1 MDKLAVLLVAWCL
14 TREVM
19 SGLTG
24 CVICSTVCP
33 TREMLGEQIGCVT
46 CSTVCLTRE
55 MMSGRRER

>member
-19 SGLTG
+19 SEQTS

-33 TREMLGEQIGCVT
+33 RSEVMSGQTGCVT
-46 CSTVCLTRE
+46 CSMV
-55 MMSGRRER
+55 SDK

>member
-14 TREVM
+14 TSEVM
-19 SGLTG
+19 SGQT
-24 CVICSTVCP
+24 
-33 TREMLGEQIGCVT
+33 GCVT